1 MTKVKIDNDNWIRC
15 GKCGHK
21 LGRVNGEGICLLAPI
36 IEIKCHSCKEINSW
50 WAEERQDPSK
60 KPSDGSVKTG

>member
-21 LGRVNGEGICLLAPI
+21 LGRRIYFDGCIC
-36 IEIKCHSCKEINSW
+36 IEMKCHSCKEIN
-50 WAEERQDPSK
+50 E
-60 KPSDGSVKTG
+60 VKTQ